1 MAWMRTREIKPGVY
15 ETQSAG
21 FHAGKQVF
29 IAVGVLIGLILVGMG
44 IAALF
49 SGDQTAINRV
59 IFVLVL
65 AAPLAF
71 WHWSHYRK
79 RPEDRPV
86 SRPGPW
92 DAGDHA
98 TTAQEAAFQAES
110 DRLRAEANRR
120 N

>member
-21 FHAGKQVF
+21 FHVGKQ
-29 IAVGVLIGLILVGMG
+29 IAIAAGVLIGLILVGMG

-49 SGDQTAINRV
+49 SGDPKQVATVTLWYIP
-59 IFVLVL
+59 LVL
-65 AAPLAF
+65 LAA
-71 WHWSHYRK
+71 WHGSHYRDH
-79 RPEDRPV
+79 PQDRPV

-98 TTAQEAAFQAES
+98 TSAQETAFQAES
-110 DRLRAEANRR
+110 DRLRAEANKR
-120 N
+120 